1 MKTKFLGFIVAILFI
16 SLPAAVNANFADEI
30 KLIAADG
37 ASQDSFGWSVSI
49 SGNAAVVG
57 APQDGGSF
65 GSAYIFERDP
75 ATHNWAQT
83 QKLQAF
89 DGARSD
95 QFGESVSISGDSVIV
110 GAKWDD
116 SYRGSAY
123 IFVRDPDT
131 GVWAQQQ
138 KLLASDGAAYH
149 IFGKSVAISGDTA
162 IVGADYSTGIA
173 NSTGFAYI
181 FVRDPATGVWTEQ
194 EKLAPSD
201 GVVNDYFGYRV
212 AIDGETAV
220 VGSGLIGGRSYT
232 YEYNSGTGNWDES
245 KLIRTNTSES
255 VGRNVSI
262 QGDLAITGAP
272 YITSYGSAYIF
283 ERNPVSGDW
292 AEQQMLLQ
300 SGATSHGNFG
310 YAVAIDSDL
319 AVVGAYTT
327 SNGGAA
333 YAFVR
338 DPVSGVWGS
347 QKLQVSDGGALHNF
361 GHSVSVDGDTVI
373 VGAQG
378 SDGVVANAGAAYV
391 YTYTASPV
399 PDITVTD
406 SVAPTT
412 DLSVPFGD
420 VSEMTSADQTVTVTN
435 DGSADLTLGNIAQAN
450 PLAAPFSILNDTC
463 TAQTLTPAANC
474 SLTVRFSPPSTGAFS
489 DSFDIPSDDPDEN
502 PVTVDVN
509 GTGIGLPVPDIT
521 VTDSVAPGDDLA
533 IEFGNVTQATTSDE
547 AITITNDGNSDL
559 AIGNV
564 AALDV
569 LVPPFSILTD
579 NCSSTTVA
587 PAASCSLTIR
597 FEPTGAGASSDSFDI
612 PSDDSDEASLTFN
625 LTGTGIGLPV
635 PDIYSVGGNVSGL
648 SGTGLVLQNNTGDD
662 LAVAADGSFT
672 FATALADG
680 SAYAVTVLTQPTGP
694 AQTCTVG
701 SGSGTLTGTNVTN
714 VSVVCVTTT
723 FTVGGTVS
731 GLTGSGLMLQ
741 NNTGDDLVV
750 AADGSFTF
758 ATALADGSTYSITV
772 LTQPATPGQT
782 CTASNANGTITNA
795 VVADI
800 AITCV
805 DDFVVPPPIPME
817 PVPTLSEWALIL
829 LTMLLGLMVF
839 ANRRRLF

>member
-1 MKTKFLGFIVAILFI
+1 MKKRFLGFIIATLFI

-75 ATHNWAQT
+75 ATNNWAQT

-220 VGSGLIGGRSYT
+220 VGSGVTGGRSYT

-262 QGDLAITGAP
+262 QGDIAITGAP

-300 SGATSHGNFG
+300 SDATSHGNFG

-347 QKLQVSDGGALHNF
+347 QKLQVSDVGALHNF
-361 GHSVSVDGDTVI
+361 GHSVSVDGDMVI

-378 SDGVVANAGAAYV
+378 TDGVVANTGAAYV
-391 YTYTASPV
+391 YTYTAP
-399 PDITVTD
+399 
-406 SVAPTT
+406 
-412 DLSVPFGD
+412 
-420 VSEMTSADQTVTVTN
+420 
-435 DGSADLTLGNIAQAN
+435 
-450 PLAAPFSILNDTC
+450 
-463 TAQTLTPAANC
+463 
-474 SLTVRFSPPSTGAFS
+474 
-489 DSFDIPSDDPDEN
+489 
-502 PVTVDVN
+502 
-509 GTGIGLPVPDIT
+509 
-521 VTDSVAPGDDLA
+521 
-533 IEFGNVTQATTSDE
+533 
-547 AITITNDGNSDL
+547 
-559 AIGNV
+559 
-564 AALDV
+564 
-569 LVPPFSILTD
+569 
-579 NCSSTTVA
+579 
-587 PAASCSLTIR
+587 
-597 FEPTGAGASSDSFDI
+597 
-612 PSDDSDEASLTFN
+612 
-625 LTGTGIGLPV
+625 PV
-635 PDIYSVGGNVSGL
+635 PDIYSVGG
-648 SGTGLVLQNNTGDD
+648 
-662 LAVAADGSFT
+662 
-672 FATALADG
+672 
-680 SAYAVTVLTQPTGP
+680 
-694 AQTCTVG
+694 
-701 SGSGTLTGTNVTN
+701 
-714 VSVVCVTTT
+714 
-723 FTVGGTVS
+723 TVS
-731 GLTGSGLMLQ
+731 GLTGTGLALQ
-741 NNTGDDLVV
+741 NNVGDTL
-750 AADGSFTF
+750 AAAAAATAFTF
-758 ATALADGSTYSITV
+758 ATELPDLATYAVTV
-772 LTQPATPGQT
+772 STQPTGQT
-782 CTASNANGTITNA
+782 CSVTNGSGTIA
-795 VVADI
+795 GADI
-800 AITCV
+800 TNVAVDCV
-805 DDFVVPPPIPME
+805 DDVVVIPPTPAK
-817 PVPTLSEWALIL
+817 PVPTLSQWALIML
-829 LTMLLGLMVF
+829 LMFLGLMVF